1 MAVHLLP
8 LTAMYLF
15 TSPSTV
21 KKLSSEAS
29 CQCGMPGYK
38 CRLTFRFMSVSM
50 YGVQIRKQH
59 RCIIVLNL
67 LRRLSKNAEN
77 LHSAAEPLRLDAL
90 RIINKEENKL

>member
-8 LTAMYLF
+8 LTAICLF

-29 CQCGMPGYK
+29 CQYK

-50 YGVQIRKQH
+50 YGVEIRKQH